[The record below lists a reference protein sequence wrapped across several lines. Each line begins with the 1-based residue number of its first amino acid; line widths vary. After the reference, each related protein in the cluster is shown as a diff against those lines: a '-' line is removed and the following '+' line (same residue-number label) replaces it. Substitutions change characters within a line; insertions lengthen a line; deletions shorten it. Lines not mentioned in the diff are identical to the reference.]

1 MELVIRGRN
10 IEITDQ
16 IETYARKRIARLERF
31 LTTVSQAELELAQEN
46 TRSRAQRQIA
56 QLTLRMTPGILLR
69 AEERHAD
76 LLAAIDLVV
85 DKMERRIERFKG
97 RREGRIRPEAL
108 EVVSSGGASEE
119 TGEAGGRIVKVK
131 RFEVTAMTPEEAI
144 EQMELLGHDFFIFYN
159 PETASI
165 NLVYRRR
172 DGNYG
177 LIQPEL
183 A

>member
-1 MELVIRGRN
+1 MELIIRGRN
-10 IEITDQ
+10 VEITDL
-16 IETYARKRIARLERF
+16 IENYARKRIARLERF
-31 LTTVSQAELELAQEN
+31 LPTISQAELELAQEK
-46 TRSRAQRQIA
+46 TRDRDQRQIA
-56 QLTLRMTPGILLR
+56 QLTVRMTPGLLLR

-97 RREGRIRPEAL
+97 RREGRGRTEEA
-108 EVVSSGGASEE
+108 EPSAPR
-119 TGEAGGRIVKVK
+119 EAGEPTGRIVKVK
-131 RFEVTAMTPEEAI
+131 RFEITAMTPEEAI

>member
-1 MELVIRGRN
+1 MELIIRGRN

-31 LTTVSQAELELAQEN
+31 LPTISQAELELAQEN
-46 TRSRAQRQIA
+46 TRSRDQRQIA

-97 RREGRIRPEAL
+97 RREGRIRAEAV
-108 EVVSSGGASEE
+108 ESASP
-119 TGEAGGRIVKVK
+119 GEASSPTGRIVKIK
-131 RFEVTAMTPEEAI
+131 RFEITAMTPEEAI

-183 A
+183 T

>member
-1 MELVIRGRN
+1 MELIIRGRN
-10 IEITDQ
+10 IEITDL
-16 IETYARKRIARLERF
+16 IENYARKRMARLERF
-31 LTTVSQAELELAQEN
+31 LPTISQAELELAQEK
-46 TRSRAQRQIA
+46 TRDRDQRQIA
-56 QLTLRMTPGILLR
+56 QLTVRMTPGLLLR

-97 RREGRIRPEAL
+97 RREGRARAEEA
-108 EVVSSGGASEE
+108 EPSAARAE
-119 TGEAGGRIVKVK
+119 GESTGRIVKVK
-131 RFEVTAMTPEEAI
+131 RFEITAMTPEEAI

>member
-1 MELVIRGRN
+1 MELIVRGRN
-10 IEITDQ
+10 LEITNQ
-16 IETYARKRIARLERF
+16 IENYARKRIARLERF
-31 LTTVSQAELELAQEN
+31 LHTISQAELELAQEN
-46 TRSRAQRQIA
+46 TRSRGQRQIA

-97 RREGRIRPEAL
+97 RREGRARFEAL
-108 EVVSSGGASEE
+108 EMAPSEEASEME
-119 TGEAGGRIVKVK
+119 GRIVKIK
-131 RFEVTAMTPEEAI
+131 RFAVTAMTPEEAI

-165 NLVYRRR
+165 NLVYRRQ

>member
-1 MELVIRGRN
+1 MELIVRGRN
-10 IEITDQ
+10 IEITEA
-16 IETYARKRIARLERF
+16 IEAYARKRIARLERF
-31 LTTVSQAELELAQEN
+31 LPTISQAELELAQEN
-46 TRSRAQRQIA
+46 TRSRDQRQIA
-56 QLTLRMTPGILLR
+56 QLTLRMTPGLLLR

-97 RREGRIRPEAL
+97 RREGRARA
-108 EVVSSGGASEE
+108 GAEE
-119 TGEAGGRIVKVK
+119 TASTAIGETEEGGRIVKIK

-165 NLVYRRR
+165 NVVYRRR
-172 DGNYG
+172 DGHYG

>member
-1 MELVIRGRN
+1 MELIIRGRN

-16 IETYARKRIARLERF
+16 IEAYARKRIARLERF
-31 LTTVSQAELELAQEN
+31 LPTISEAELELAQEN
-46 TRSRAQRQIA
+46 TRSRDQRQIA
-56 QLTLRMTPGILLR
+56 QLTLRMTPGLLLR

-97 RREGRIRPEAL
+97 RREGRARAEAA
-108 EVVSSGGASEE
+108 ESIS
-119 TGEAGGRIVKVK
+119 TGEAGSPTGRIVKIK

>member
-1 MELVIRGRN
+1 MELIIRGRN
-10 IEITDQ
+10 IEITDA
-16 IETYARKRIARLERF
+16 IEAYARKRIARLERF
-31 LTTVSQAELELAQEN
+31 LPTISEAELELAQEN
-46 TRSRAQRQIA
+46 TRSRDQRQIA
-56 QLTLRMTPGILLR
+56 QLTLRMTPGLLLR

-97 RREGRIRPEAL
+97 RREGRMRPEAA
-108 EVVSSGGASEE
+108 ESASAEA
-119 TGEAGGRIVKVK
+119 TGEVTGRIVKVK
-131 RFEVTAMTPEEAI
+131 RFEITAMTPEEAI

-165 NLVYRRR
+165 NILYRRR

>member
-1 MELVIRGRN
+1 MELIIRGRN
-10 IEITDQ
+10 IEITDA
-16 IETYARKRIARLERF
+16 IEAYARKRIARLERF
-31 LTTVSQAELELAQEN
+31 LPTISEAELELAQEN
-46 TRSRAQRQIA
+46 TRSRDQRQIA
-56 QLTLRMTPGILLR
+56 QLTLRMTPGLLLR

-97 RREGRIRPEAL
+97 RREGRIRPEAA
-108 EVVSSGGASEE
+108 ESPSAEA
-119 TGEAGGRIVKVK
+119 TGEVTGRIVKVK

-165 NLVYRRR
+165 NILYRRR

>member
-31 LTTVSQAELELAQEN
+31 LPTVSQAELELAQEN
-46 TRSRAQRQIA
+46 TRSRDQRQIA

-108 EVVSSGGASEE
+108 EVASSEE
-119 TGEAGGRIVKVK
+119 LSETGGRIVKVK

>member
-1 MELVIRGRN
+1 MELIIRGRN
-10 IEITDQ
+10 IEVTEP
-16 IETYARKRIARLERF
+16 IEAYARKRIARLERF
-31 LTTVSQAELELAQEN
+31 LPTISQAELELAQEN
-46 TRSRAQRQIA
+46 TRSRDQRQIA
-56 QLTLRMTPGILLR
+56 QLTIRMTPGLLLR

-97 RREGRIRPEAL
+97 RREGRLRPDEAAPSSPPEA
-108 EVVSSGGASEE
+108 ASEP
-119 TGEAGGRIVKVK
+119 AGRIVKVK
-131 RFEVTAMTPEEAI
+131 RFEMTAMTPEEAV
-144 EQMELLGHDFFIFYN
+144 EQMELLGHDFFLFYN

>member
-1 MELVIRGRN
+1 MELIIRGRN
-10 IEITDQ
+10 LEITDQ

-31 LTTVSQAELELAQEN
+31 LPTISQAELELAQEN
-46 TRSRAQRQIA
+46 TRSRDQRQIA

-97 RREGRIRPEAL
+97 RREGRIRAESL
-108 EVVSSGGASEE
+108 ESASLGETSSPA
-119 TGEAGGRIVKVK
+119 GRIVKIK
-131 RFEVTAMTPEEAI
+131 RFEITAMTPEEAI

-183 A
+183 G

>member
-1 MELVIRGRN
+1 MELIIRGRN
-10 IEITDQ
+10 IEITDS
-16 IETYARKRIARLERF
+16 IEAYARKRIARLERF
-31 LTTVSQAELELAQEN
+31 LPTISQAELELAQEN
-46 TRSRAQRQIA
+46 TRSRDQRQVA
-56 QLTLRMTPGILLR
+56 QLTVRMTPGLLLR

-97 RREGRIRPEAL
+97 RREGRPRPETA
-108 EVVSSGGASEE
+108 EAASVE
-119 TGEAGGRIVKVK
+119 EAGEPAGRIVKVK
-131 RFEVTAMTPEEAI
+131 RFQITAMTPEEAI
-144 EQMELLGHDFFIFYN
+144 EQMELLGHDFFVFYN

-165 NLVYRRR
+165 NILYRRR
-172 DGNYG
+172 DGHYG

>member
-1 MELVIRGRN
+1 
-10 IEITDQ
+10 
-16 IETYARKRIARLERF
+16 
-31 LTTVSQAELELAQEN
+31 
-46 TRSRAQRQIA
+46 
-56 QLTLRMTPGILLR
+56 
-69 AEERHAD
+69 
-76 LLAAIDLVV
+76 VV

-97 RREGRIRPEAL
+97 RREGRARSDA
-108 EVVSSGGASEE
+108 EE
-119 TGEAGGRIVKVK
+119 TAPTAIGETEEGGRIVKIK

-165 NLVYRRR
+165 NVVYRRR
-172 DGNYG
+172 DGHYG

>member
-1 MELVIRGRN
+1 MELIIRGRN

-16 IETYARKRIARLERF
+16 IEAYARKRIARLERF
-31 LTTVSQAELELAQEN
+31 LPTISQAELELAQEN
-46 TRSRAQRQIA
+46 TRSRDQRRIA

-97 RREGRIRPEAL
+97 RREGRVRSEAT
-108 EVVSSGGASEE
+108 EAPSVEEMGGGA
-119 TGEAGGRIVKVK
+119 GRIVKIK

>member
-1 MELVIRGRN
+1 MELIIRGRN
-10 IEITDQ
+10 VEITDL
-16 IETYARKRIARLERF
+16 IENYARKRIARLERF
-31 LTTVSQAELELAQEN
+31 LPTISQAELELAQEK
-46 TRSRAQRQIA
+46 TRDRDQRQIA
-56 QLTLRMTPGILLR
+56 QLTVRMTPGLLLR

-97 RREGRIRPEAL
+97 RREGRGRTEEA
-108 EVVSSGGASEE
+108 EPFAPQ
-119 TGEAGGRIVKVK
+119 EAGEPTGRIVKVK
-131 RFEVTAMTPEEAI
+131 RFEITAMMPEEAI
-144 EQMELLGHDFFIFYN
+144 EQMERLGHDFFIFYN

-172 DGNYG
+172 DGNYE

>member
-1 MELVIRGRN
+1 MELIIRGRN

-16 IETYARKRIARLERF
+16 VEAYARKRIMRLERF
-31 LTTVSQAELELAQEN
+31 LPTISQAELELAQEN
-46 TRSRAQRQIA
+46 TRSRDQRQIA
-56 QLTLRMTPGILLR
+56 QLTIRMTPGILLR

-97 RREGRIRPEAL
+97 RREGRSRAEAT
-108 EVVSSGGASEE
+108 ESVSAGEVSSPA
-119 TGEAGGRIVKVK
+119 GRIVKIK

-165 NLVYRRR
+165 NLIYRRR

>member
-1 MELVIRGRN
+1 MELIIRGRN

-31 LTTVSQAELELAQEN
+31 LPTISQAELELAQEN
-46 TRSRAQRQIA
+46 TRSRDQRQIA

-97 RREGRIRPEAL
+97 RREGRIRAESL
-108 EVVSSGGASEE
+108 ESASPGE
-119 TGEAGGRIVKVK
+119 TGGPAGRIVKIK
-131 RFEVTAMTPEEAI
+131 RFEITAMTPEEAI

-183 A
+183 T

>member
-1 MELVIRGRN
+1 MELIIRGRN

-16 IETYARKRIARLERF
+16 IEAYARKRIARLERF
-31 LTTVSQAELELAQEN
+31 LPTVSQAELELAQEN
-46 TRSRAQRQIA
+46 TRSRDQRQIA

-97 RREGRIRPEAL
+97 RREGRVRAEATGSASTG
-108 EVVSSGGASEE
+108 EVSSPA
-119 TGEAGGRIVKVK
+119 GRIVKIK

-159 PETASI
+159 PDTASI
-165 NLVYRRR
+165 NLVYRRL